1 MVGEIMEEDKISG
14 LLFVAL
20 MFLGAGIGL
29 IFDRPDVGGTIG
41 MGLGF
46 IVMAYVKAKGIRV
59 KAGKSV
65 AIGSFTGSI
74 IMSLIGLLFIVIGV
88 SSLLGI
94 NIPWRIIGSLF
105 MIALGLFFIALALGI
120 FKVKE

>member
-1 MVGEIMEEDKISG
+1 MEEDKISG